1 MNTCKDLSD
10 LGELYHDF
18 RLFGARNRQIPGIYA
33 PNQRCKA
40 PTIIAY
46 IQLAIA
52 KSRAAMD
59 ERVTFTELFC
69 ADGYYAMVARL
80 LGADES
86 YGVDSNR
93 DGFLSNAQVIAD
105 RLGLTS
111 VHFVRDDVGRVD
123 LLPRTDIVANLGGL
137 YHVSDPTEI
146 LSKSYA
152 MARKFL
158 IVQTVYSLVSDS
170 PDYFESPAPGWTW
183 GCRFSRQWL
192 AAQIADLGYDV
203 VDSHHNELEGNE
215 RLEDRG
221 SAYYLVAK
229 SAERPPD

>member
-1 MNTCKDLSD
+1 METRKDLSD

-18 RLFGARNRQIPGIYA
+18 HLFGAHNRQIPGIYA
-33 PNQRCKA
+33 PNQRCKE

-52 KSRAAMD
+52 KSRTAMD
-59 ERVTFTELFC
+59 DRVTFTELFC

-86 YGVDSNR
+86 YGVDSDR
-93 DGFLSNAQVIAD
+93 DGFFGKAHVIAH
-105 RLGLTS
+105 RLGLTGVS
-111 VHFVRDDVGRVD
+111 FILHDVDRVD
-123 LLPRTDIVANLGGL
+123 LLPQTDIVANLGGL
-137 YHVSDPTEI
+137 YHVSNPIEI
-146 LSKSYA
+146 LAKSYA

-158 IVQTVYSLVSDS
+158 VVQTVYSLANDS

-192 AAQIADLGYDV
+192 DAQMAQLAFDV

-215 RLEDRG
+215 RPEDRG

-229 SAERPPD
+229 R